1 MEEII
6 VTIEA
11 NGTFSYKVNGVKG
24 KGCKKLTKAI
34 DDLGKVTETKNT
46 NEYEQLG
53 SGQACSIDQKQ
64 S

>member
-11 NGTFSYKVNGVKG
+11 NGTFSYQVNGVKG

-34 DDLGKVTETKNT
+34 DDLGKVTETKT
-46 NEYEQLG
+46 TKEYEQLG
-53 SGQACSIDQKQ
+53 NGQGIQQ
-64 S
+64 NQNLG